1 MGMLGILEHGEMA
14 AAIAAGKQAAI
25 MYFNGA
31 ASHQVDAFVRNR
43 CRINRKMTAH
53 KNAARST
60 YRGVWSQLDKTQ
72 RGRSVAT
79 LHSNGTITYTPK

>member
-1 MGMLGILEHGEMA
+1 MGMLGILNHDETA

-31 ASHQVDAFVRNR
+31 EDHQVAAFVRSR

-53 KNAARST
+53 KNTARST
-60 YRGVWSQLDKTQ
+60 YRGVWYRLDKTQ
-72 RGRSVAT
+72 RGKSVAT
-79 LHSNGTITYTPK
+79 LHSDGTITYTPK